1 MRKEEGEIERMYSR
15 TPAGKYK
22 RKEWKMREEY
32 TRGEQGER
40 EGGEQTPHGG
50 YREWRK
56 TNQRK
61 IE

>member
-1 MRKEEGEIERMYSR
+1 VSKEEGEIERRYSR

-40 EGGEQTPHGG
+40 EGGEQTAHG
-50 YREWRK
+50 R
-56 TNQRK
+56 
-61 IE
+61 